1 MNVLHSKTPL
11 CEKHTDRTLTS
22 RWNSINWKEVKETV
36 NRLQTRI
43 AKAVKEEKWNL
54 VKRLQYLLTHSYHA
68 KLLAVLIVT
77 TNKGKNTPGVDG
89 EIWSSASCKM
99 KAAIRLSD
107 KQYQAQP
114 LRRIYIPKPGKT
126 TKRPIS
132 VPTMYDRAMQ
142 VLYSLALQP
151 VAETTADKRSFGFRL
166 FRSAQDASQQVFACL
181 AHPKS
186 AQWILECDIE
196 GCFDN
201 ISHDWLKK
209 YIPTDLSVL
218 NQFLKAGFV
227 FEGQTYPTD
236 TGTPQGGNLS
246 PILANMALD
255 GLESVI
261 TTKFPKMKVHFIRY
275 ADDMI
280 VTAPTKEIAEEIKDI
295 IQVFLSERG
304 LQLSESKTVI
314 THIDDGFTF
323 LGWNFRKYKG
333 VLITKP
339 SKESIKRILERI
351 GNVIRKAKAW
361 SQEQLIKALNPIIT
375 GWTNY
380 HKHVVAKDAFSRM
393 DSVIWG
399 MLWHWAKRRHWDKG
413 HFWTAQKY
421 WHTEDS
427 RKWVFE
433 SGNEQLMIFSKVK
446 IQRHP
451 WLRLDANPY
460 LDREY
465 FIERMDSLKKK
476 ESGVQTKLSFFPNSR
491 PQWGL

>member
-11 CEKHTDRTLTS
+11 CEKHTDRTLDR

-43 AKAVKEEKWNL
+43 AKAVQEEKQNL
-54 VKRLQYLLTHSYHA
+54 VNRLQYLLTHSYHA
-68 KLLAVLIVT
+68 KLFAIWIVT
-77 TNKGKNTPGVDG
+77 KNKGKDTPGIDG
-89 EIWSSASCKM
+89 EIWSSASSKM

-107 KQYQAQP
+107 KHYRAKP

-151 VAETTADKRSFGFRL
+151 VTETTADKRSFGFRL

-186 AQWILECDIE
+186 AQWILECDIQ

-201 ISHDWLKK
+201 ISHEWLKNH
-209 YIPTDLSVL
+209 IPMDLSVL

-227 FEGQTYPTD
+227 FEGKTYPTD

-255 GLESVI
+255 GLEDVI
-261 TTKFPKMKVHFIRY
+261 ASKFPKMKVHFIRY

-280 VTAPTKEIAEEIKDI
+280 VTAPIKEIAEEIKEI

-339 SKESIKRILERI
+339 SKESINRIAERI

-361 SQEQLIKALNPIIT
+361 SQEQLIKALNPIII

-380 HKHVVAKDAFSRM
+380 NKHVVAKDTFSCM
-393 DSVIWG
+393 DFIIWG
-399 MLWHWAKRRHWDKG
+399 MLWH
-413 HFWTAQKY
+413 
-421 WHTEDS
+421 
-427 RKWVFE
+427 
-433 SGNEQLMIFSKVK
+433 
-446 IQRHP
+446 
-451 WLRLDANPY
+451 
-460 LDREY
+460 
-465 FIERMDSLKKK
+465 
-476 ESGVQTKLSFFPNSR
+476 
-491 PQWGL
+491 